1 MYEFER
7 TGLGSHEELLRAC
20 LESYGSCF
28 EAYVLHILD
37 LRRKHRSE
45 QWSL

>member
-7 TGLGSHEELLRAC
+7 TSLGRHEELLRAW
-20 LESYGSCF
+20 LESNERCF

-37 LRRKHRSE
+37 LRQEHRFE

>member
-7 TGLGSHEELLRAC
+7 TSLGRHEELLRAC
-20 LESYGSCF
+20 LESNERCF

-37 LRRKHRSE
+37 LRQEHRFE